1 MNGLLDEYGY
11 PQRYDLDAYRSVFG
25 FPIEDYYRRVGF
37 DFGRDPFPLLAESY
51 MQRYNAGVDACPL
64 TEGAA
69 GVIRA
74 LAGRGIGQALLSVS
88 RRDYLAQQAARRGLG
103 DAFQAMLGLS
113 DIYGAGKVQLGRDY
127 IAASGADPARC
138 LMVGDTDHD
147 AETARAMGG
156 AVHPLRRRPPD
167 PPPAGGH
174 RLHRHRP
181 PGRPARPAVKS
192 LFAALCRAQSGFSF
206 SVHRKFTGNRP
217 KCLTPLPAL
226 VYYKRCVKADTAGCF
241 AARFPIDTRF

>member
-1 MNGLLDEYGY
+1 MAAPSLVFWDWNGTLMDDAAYSCGCLNGLLDEYGY

-88 RRDYLAQQAARRGLG
+88 RRDYLAQQAARRGDYHYNYVGVALCLLHLPFRWRNRYFCSQFV
-103 DAFQAMLGLS
+103 AELLS
-113 DIYGAGKVQLGRDY
+113 
-127 IAASGADPARC
+127 ASGAVSMRKAPSLYLPNHFPAE
-138 LMVGDTDHD
+138 LD
-147 AETARAMGG
+147 G
-156 AVHPLRRRPPD
+156 ACQVVPSP
-167 PPPAGGH
+167 
-174 RLHRHRP
+174 
-181 PGRPARPAVKS
+181 V
-192 LFAALCRAQSGFSF
+192 
-206 SVHRKFTGNRP
+206 
-217 KCLTPLPAL
+217 
-226 VYYKRCVKADTAGCF
+226 
-241 AARFPIDTRF
+241 

>member
-1 MNGLLDEYGY
+1 MAAPSLVFWDWNGTLMDDVRYSCGCLNGLLDEYGY
-11 PQRYDLDAYRSVFG
+11 PQRYDLERYRAVFG
-25 FPIEDYYRRVGF
+25 FPIEAYYRRVGF
-37 DFGRDPFPLLAESY
+37 DFARDPYPVLAESY
-51 MQRYNAGVDACPL
+51 MQRYNAGVDGCPL

-147 AETARAMGG
+147 AETARAMG
-156 AVHPLRRRPPD
+156 VRCILY
-167 PPPAGGH
+167 AGGH
-174 RLHRHRP
+174 QTRPRLEATGCTVIDRLADL
-181 PGRPARPAVKS
+181 PG
-192 LFAALCRAQSGFSF
+192 LL
-206 SVHRKFTGNRP
+206 
-217 KCLTPLPAL
+217 
-226 VYYKRCVKADTAGCF
+226 
-241 AARFPIDTRF
+241 

>member
-1 MNGLLDEYGY
+1 MAAPSLVFWDWNGTLMDDAAYSCGCLNGLLDEYGY

-88 RRDYLAQQAARRGLG
+88 RRDYLAQQ
-103 DAFQAMLGLS
+103 LS
-113 DIYGAGKVQLGRDY
+113 LIH
-127 IAASGADPARC
+127 I
-138 LMVGDTDHD
+138 
-147 AETARAMGG
+147 
-156 AVHPLRRRPPD
+156 
-167 PPPAGGH
+167 
-174 RLHRHRP
+174 
-181 PGRPARPAVKS
+181 
-192 LFAALCRAQSGFSF
+192 
-206 SVHRKFTGNRP
+206 
-217 KCLTPLPAL
+217 
-226 VYYKRCVKADTAGCF
+226 
-241 AARFPIDTRF
+241 